1 MLQPSLTKILGAP
14 DGYAIFYLQVASSSS
29 LDFSIKVAWY
39 FCEKIAFVLVLL
51 YVMAIRGKK
60 NLFRVG
66 NWAFE

>member
-1 MLQPSLTKILGAP
+1 MILTNTVLLTGS
-14 DGYAIFYLQVASSSS
+14 V
-29 LDFSIKVAWY
+29 Y

-51 YVMAIRGKK
+51 YVIAISGKK